1 MLIRTQNK
9 MGLVL
14 FENIEYI
21 GITSLGSDK
30 YQITASQAD
39 CTFGLGK
46 YNSKGACMEV
56 LENIYYCYGN
66 KCICYQMPEVIED
79 E

>member
-9 MGLVL
+9 SALL
-14 FENIEYI
+14 LLENISFLAYQKVPDSNKYRIVTYI
-21 GITSLGSDK
+21 KEGTLGIGTYDSEE
-30 YQITASQAD
+30 
-39 CTFGLGK
+39 
-46 YNSKGACMEV
+46 ACKEV

-66 KCICYQMPEVIED
+66 KCICYQMPEVLE

>member
-1 MLIRTQNK
+1 MLIRSQNK
-9 MGLVL
+9 GCLIPYESILYLDIV
-14 FENIEYI
+14 NDGKYHVRANTIIERI
-21 GITSLGSDK
+21 SLGTYD
-30 YQITASQAD
+30 TWD
-39 CTFGLGK
+39 
-46 YNSKGACMEV
+46 ACKEV

>member
-9 MGLVL
+9 TCLTL
-14 FENIEYI
+14 LENIDCICIEETATHKYRVKAQYND
-21 GITSLGSDK
+21 GSL
-30 YQITASQAD
+30 Y
-39 CTFGLGK
+39 LGT
-46 YNSKGACMEV
+46 YGTWDACKEV